1 MEYNLYNRLCGDL
14 KLSIKVIYFFVVY
27 REQPH
32 FQTHHDSSCF
42 VGCHTHLIFACNKL
56 APQRAVANN
65 EDSHIHNLSLVISQ
79 CLTAL
84 ICIDLHCCCC
94 FK

>member
-1 MEYNLYNRLCGDL
+1 MGWFEIVYKGD
-14 KLSIKVIYFFVVY
+14 IFFVVY

-84 ICIDLHCCCC
+84 ICIDLHWSALLLL
-94 FK
+94 F